1 MAYVLGIDQGTTLTT
16 AVVMD
21 EDGTLAASRSVQVPA
36 SYPQPGRVEQDPWRI
51 LDSVRQVAGP
61 LAQKYPLAAVGFD
74 NQGETFLIWERG
86 SGRPLTPAIGW
97 QDKRGLSVCQQAAE
111 RVDPE
116 WLRRKTGL
124 LLDTYFSGPKLAYIL
139 DADPDLAAAA
149 RRGQALFGTI
159 DSWVLWQLSG
169 GRLHITD
176 PSTASRTLLFDINRL
191 SWDDDLLSLFG
202 IPAAM
207 LPEVRPSAGYIA
219 ALDLG
224 AGPLAPLHALL
235 VDQQA
240 ALFGQ
245 ACFASGQMKCTFGTG
260 AFLLMNT
267 GQQPRLSQHRLLTTI
282 AWQMAGE
289 TTYALDGGI
298 FVAGAVLQWLA
309 EGLRLLPDAAASSQ
323 AASES
328 APTGVVFVPALAG
341 LGAPH
346 WLPEARGAIFGLSQ
360 ATTPADL
367 ARAALEG
374 IACRVYEV
382 VQAMA
387 NDAGQAPVALKVDG
401 GPSANTF
408 LMQSLADILGIDVQV
423 AAIREATAVGIA
435 NLAAHSALGVGLA
448 DLARRWRPEQV
459 FLPAISVDERLSR
472 LAAWQR
478 GLDAVRRFHE
488 V

>member
-1 MAYVLGIDQGTTLTT
+1 
-16 AVVMD
+16 
-21 EDGTLAASRSVQVPA
+21 
-36 SYPQPGRVEQDPWRI
+36 
-51 LDSVRQVAGP
+51 
-61 LAQKYPLAAVGFD
+61 
-74 NQGETFLIWERG
+74 
-86 SGRPLTPAIGW
+86 
-97 QDKRGLSVCQQAAE
+97 
-111 RVDPE
+111 
-116 WLRRKTGL
+116 
-124 LLDTYFSGPKLAYIL
+124 
-139 DADPDLAAAA
+139 
-149 RRGQALFGTI
+149 
-159 DSWVLWQLSG
+159 
-169 GRLHITD
+169 
-176 PSTASRTLLFDINRL
+176 
-191 SWDDDLLSLFG
+191 
-202 IPAAM
+202 
-207 LPEVRPSAGYIA
+207 
-219 ALDLG
+219 
-224 AGPLAPLHALL
+224 
-235 VDQQA
+235 
-240 ALFGQ
+240 
-245 ACFASGQMKCTFGTG
+245 MKCTFGTG

-282 AWQMAGE
+282 AWQVAGE

-323 AASES
+323 AALKS
-328 APTGVVFVPALAG
+328 AQSGVVFVPALAG

-408 LMQSLADILGIDVQV
+408 LMRSLADILGIDVQV
-423 AAIREATAVGIA
+423 AALREATAVGIA
-435 NLAAHSALGVGLA
+435 NLAAHSAFGIGLA

-459 FLPAISVDERLSR
+459 FHPAISAAERLSR
-472 LAAWQR
+472 LAAWRR

>member
-16 AVVMD
+16 AVVLD
-21 EDGTLAASRSVQVPA
+21 EDGTLAASRSVHVPA

-111 RVDPE
+111 SVDPE

-139 DADPDLAAAA
+139 DANPDLAAAA

-323 AASES
+323 AALKS
-328 APTGVVFVPALAG
+328 AQSGVVFVPALAG